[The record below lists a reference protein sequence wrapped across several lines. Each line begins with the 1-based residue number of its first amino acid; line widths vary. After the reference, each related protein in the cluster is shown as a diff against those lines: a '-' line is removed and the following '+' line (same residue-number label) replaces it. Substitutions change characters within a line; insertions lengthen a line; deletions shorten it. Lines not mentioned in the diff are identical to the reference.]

1 MNLIVSDLKKRL
13 SGRQILDGAELRCG
27 PGEIAVLRGPN
38 GTGKSTLLRLICGI
52 LQPDVGRIS
61 LGPHRLDGDGAE
73 GRRHIGYVPDAS
85 EPLPELLVEEFLNL
99 VRSLKQAPPAEAS
112 MLVTLD
118 RLGVRALLRRRL
130 TALSFGQRK
139 RVCLCAALIGDP
151 HLLLCDEPSDGLDPD
166 GIAAVL
172 GILRERA
179 GRGLAAVLTTNDT
192 AFAIAVGGTAYRL
205 REGRLDL
212 ETPKGSAETQ

>member
-1 MNLIVSDLKKRL
+1 MNLIVSDLRKRL
-13 SGRQILDGAELRCG
+13 GGRQILDGAELRCG

-38 GTGKSTLLRLICGI
+38 GTGKSTLLRLVCGI
-52 LQPDVGRIS
+52 LQPDTGRIS

-85 EPLPELLVEEFLNL
+85 EPLPELLVEEFLSL
-99 VRSLKQAPPAEAS
+99 VRSLKQAPPADPRQ
-112 MLVTLD
+112 LD
-118 RLGVRALLRRRL
+118 RLGVSALLRRRL

-139 RVCLCAALIGDP
+139 RVCLCAALLGDP

-179 GRGLAAVLTTNDT
+179 DRGLAALLTTNDT
-192 AFAIAVGGTAYRL
+192 AFATAVGGTAYRL
-205 REGRLDL
+205 REGRLDP
-212 ETPKGSAETQ
+212 EAH

>member
-1 MNLIVSDLKKRL
+1 MNLIVSDLRKRL
-13 SGRQILDGAELRCG
+13 GGRQILDGAELRCG

-52 LQPDVGRIS
+52 LVPDAGRIS
-61 LGPHRLDGDGAE
+61 LGPHRLDGDGAA

-85 EPLPELLVEEFLNL
+85 EPLPELLVEEFLTL
-99 VRSLKQAPPAEAS
+99 VRSLKQAPAAAS
-112 MLVTLD
+112 STPGLAGTLD
-118 RLGVRALLRRRL
+118 RLGVSALLRRRL

-139 RVCLCAALIGDP
+139 RVCLAAALIGDP

-172 GILRERA
+172 GILRERS

-192 AFAIAVGGTAYRL
+192 AFATAVGGTAYRL
-205 REGRLDL
+205 REGRLDP
-212 ETPKGSAETQ
+212 ETAQTQ

>member
-1 MNLIVSDLKKRL
+1 MNLIVSDLRKRL
-13 SGRQILDGAELRCG
+13 GGRQILDGAELRCG

-52 LQPDVGRIS
+52 LVPDSGRIS
-61 LGPHRLDGDGAE
+61 LGPHRLDGDGAA

-85 EPLPELLVEEFLNL
+85 EPLPELLVEEFLTL
-99 VRSLKQAPPAEAS
+99 VRSLKQAPPEPGTAA
-112 MLVTLD
+112 LLD
-118 RLGVRALLRRRL
+118 RLGVSSLLRRRL

-139 RVCLCAALIGDP
+139 RVCLAAALLGDP

-172 GILRERA
+172 GILRERS

-205 REGRLDL
+205 REGRLDP
-212 ETPKGSAETQ
+212 ETHRDPPPTQ